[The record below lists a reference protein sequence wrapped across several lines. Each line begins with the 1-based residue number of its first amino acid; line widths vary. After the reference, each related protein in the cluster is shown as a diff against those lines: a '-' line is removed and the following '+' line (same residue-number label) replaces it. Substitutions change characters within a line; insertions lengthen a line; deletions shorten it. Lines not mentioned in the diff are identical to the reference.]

1 MPTYTYAN
9 PHTHVHIRPQS
20 ACTHTYV
27 RALRSQL
34 ARGQI
39 SLQTISFLLLSAIQR
54 GRVEGR
60 GKLARQGMAR
70 ARKIHVYERIHVE
83 RERERGEGKGE
94 RERERG

>member
-1 MPTYTYAN
+1 MLRT
-9 PHTHVHIRPQS
+9 R
-20 ACTHTYV
+20 TYV

-60 GKLARQGMAR
+60 GETSETRDGGGTENSCVQEST
-70 ARKIHVYERIHVE
+70 YCERV
-83 RERERGEGKGE
+83 RTGE
-94 RERERG
+94 R